1 MKSKEELKADLD
13 KTIDAFE
20 GEILALIDSG
30 EKLIDLEAYFRM
42 KTGVVFNKAFRRECE
57 GLKRKKEGKKTCGEI
72 RKRKRL

>member
-30 EKLIDLEAYFRM
+30 EKLTDLEAYFRM

-57 GLKRKKEGKKTCGEI
+57 GVKRKEEGKRHVGK
-72 RKRKRL
+72 

>member
-30 EKLIDLEAYFRM
+30 EKLIDVETYFRM

-57 GLKRKKEGKKTCGEI
+57 RVKRKEEEKRHVGK
-72 RKRKRL
+72 

>member
-30 EKLIDLEAYFRM
+30 EKLTDLEAYFR
-42 KTGVVFNKAFRRECE
+42 TGVVFNKAFRRECE
-57 GLKRKKEGKKTCGEI
+57 GVKRKEEGKRHVGK
-72 RKRKRL
+72 